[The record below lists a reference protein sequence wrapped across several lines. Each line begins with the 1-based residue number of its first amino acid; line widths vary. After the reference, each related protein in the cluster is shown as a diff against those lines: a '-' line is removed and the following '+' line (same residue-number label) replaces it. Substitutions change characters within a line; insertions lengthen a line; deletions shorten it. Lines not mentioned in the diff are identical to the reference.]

1 MYAIVDIE
9 TTGGYAERHKITE
22 VAIYIHDGTQVVD
35 SYSTLINP
43 SHYLPGYITGLTG
56 ITSSMLENA
65 PAFKEVAAKI
75 YEMLEGKVFVAHNV
89 HFDFSFIKKELEGC
103 GFSFNAKKL
112 CTVRLTRKLI
122 PGLKS
127 YSLGN
132 VASHFRVAV
141 HDRHRAGGDAKATA
155 ILFDK
160 LLRMDRNGI
169 IQQLLKKTNKEM
181 RLPSNVSEEQFEAL
195 PEEPGVYY
203 FLNQFKQVIY
213 VGKAKNIKKRISGH
227 FSGRGGSWS
236 NQNIRNQIHDI
247 KYELT
252 GNEFIAL
259 IHESLEIKRLWPKY
273 NSAQKND
280 RLLWGIYSFE
290 DQLGY
295 MRIVVGKQMPGMLP
309 HKTFKSHSEVW
320 HFLQEKVKEYNLCCK
335 LCGLHK
341 VTTACYDHASGNC
354 NGACI
359 QEEPAEEYNSR
370 VSKFLQ
376 CLQDKSDFG
385 NCAILGRGRKDGERS
400 LVLLENGAYIGHGYL
415 GKNSPFMTLED
426 ARALISPA
434 TETAEIRQ
442 FILSELAVTKPGKVI
457 VY

>member
-22 VAIYIHDGTQVVD
+22 VAIFIHDGTQVVD
-35 SYSTLINP
+35 TWSSLINP

-56 ITSSMLENA
+56 ITTAMLKDA
-65 PAFKEVAAKI
+65 PSFDQVAAKI
-75 YEMLEGKVFVAHNV
+75 HELLKDKIFVAHNV
-89 HFDFSFIKKELEGC
+89 HFDYSFIKKELEAS
-103 GFSFNAKKL
+103 GFNFNAKKL
-112 CTVRLTRKLI
+112 CTVRLTRKLV

-132 VASHFRVAV
+132 ITAHFRIPI

-160 LLRMDRNGI
+160 LLQMDRNGA

-181 RLPSNVSEEQFEAL
+181 RLPSNISEENFEAL
-195 PEEPGVYY
+195 PEEPGIYY

-252 GNEFIAL
+252 GNEFVAL
-259 IHESLEIKRLWPKY
+259 ILESLEIKRLWPKY
-273 NSAQKND
+273 NSAQKNNQK
-280 RLLWGIYSFE
+280 LWGLYTFE

-295 MRIVVGKQMPGMLP
+295 TRFAVSKQMNSMVPV
-309 HKTFKSHSEVW
+309 KTFKSHSEAW
-320 HFLQEKVKEYNLCCK
+320 HFLQDKIKEHQLCSK
-335 LCGLHK
+335 LCSLHK
-341 VTTACYDHASGNC
+341 ASAGCYDYDAGEC
-354 NGACI
+354 LGACV
-359 QEEPAEEYNSR
+359 QEETADKYNKRVVSFLAELTESSSFNSC
-370 VSKFLQ
+370 VL
-376 CLQDKSDFG
+376 
-385 NCAILGRGRKDGERS
+385 LGTGRKDGEHS
-400 LVLLENGAYIGHGYL
+400 IVLVENGSYIGHGFIQQDASCL
-415 GKNSPFMTLED
+415 SLEE
-426 ARALISPA
+426 ARKWINPA
-434 TETAEIRQ
+434 AETAEIRQ
-442 FILSELAVTKPGKVI
+442 FIQRELEVSSGRVI
-457 VY
+457 AY

>member
-22 VAIYIHDGTQVVD
+22 VAIFIHDGTQVVD
-35 SYSTLINP
+35 TWSSLINP

-56 ITSSMLENA
+56 ITTAMLQDA
-65 PAFKEVAAKI
+65 PPFTEVAAKI
-75 YEMLEGKVFVAHNV
+75 HELLKDKIFVAHNV
-89 HFDFSFIKKELEGC
+89 HFDYSFIKKELEAS
-103 GFSFNAKKL
+103 GFNFNAKKL
-112 CTVRLTRKLI
+112 CTVRLTRKLV

-132 VASHFRVAV
+132 ITAHFRVPI

-160 LLRMDRNGI
+160 LLRMDRNGA

-181 RLPSNVSEEQFEAL
+181 RLPSNISEESFEAL

-236 NQNIRNQIHDI
+236 NQNIRNQIHEI

-252 GNEFIAL
+252 GNELVAL

-280 RLLWGIYSFE
+280 RKLWGLYSFE

-295 MRIVVGKQMPGMLP
+295 TRFAVSKQMNGLVPV
-309 HKTFKSHSEVW
+309 KTFKSHSEAW
-320 HFLQEKVKEYNLCCK
+320 HFLQDKVREYQLCSK
-335 LCGLHK
+335 LCNLHK
-341 VTTACYDHASGNC
+341 ATAACYDHAAGEC
-354 NGACI
+354 LGACI
-359 QEEPAEEYNSR
+359 QKESVKDYNCR
-370 VSKFLQ
+370 VNTFLAG
-376 CLQDKSDFG
+376 LTENTSLSS
-385 NCAILGRGRKDGERS
+385 CAFLGTGRKHGEHS
-400 LVLLENGAYIGHGYL
+400 IVLVENGAYIGHGFIQEDTSCL
-415 GKNSPFMTLED
+415 SLEE
-426 ARALISPA
+426 ARKWINPA
-434 TETAEIRQ
+434 AETAEIRQ
-442 FILSELAVTKPGKVI
+442 FIQTELSAASGKVI
-457 VY
+457 AY

>member
-22 VAIYIHDGTQVVD
+22 VAIFIHDGTQVVD
-35 SYSTLINP
+35 KFSSLINP

-56 ITSSMLENA
+56 ITPAMLKDA
-65 PAFKEVAAKI
+65 PSFSEVAPKV
-75 YEMLEGKVFVAHNV
+75 YELLQGNIFVAHNV
-89 HFDFSFIKKELEGC
+89 HFDYSFIKKELESS
-103 GFSFNAKKL
+103 GFLFSARKL

-132 VASHFRVAV
+132 IASHFRVPV

-160 LLRMDRNGI
+160 LLRMDRNGAI
-169 IQQLLKKTNKEM
+169 GELLKKTNKEM
-181 RLPSNVSEEQFEAL
+181 RLPSHISAEDFEAL

-203 FLNQFKQVIY
+203 FLNQFKEVIY

-236 NQNIRNQIHDI
+236 NQNIRNQIHQI
-247 KYELT
+247 NYELT
-252 GNEFIAL
+252 GNELVAL

-280 RLLWGIYSFE
+280 RRLWGLYSFE

-295 MRIVVGKQMPGMLP
+295 IRFAVSKQMNGMTP
-309 HKTFKSHSEVW
+309 VKTFKSHSEAW
-320 HFLQEKVKEYNLCCK
+320 HFMQEKVMEYKLCSK
-335 LCGLHK
+335 LCGIQK
-341 VTTACYDHASGNC
+341 SAAACYDHTAGKC
-354 NGACI
+354 MGACI
-359 QEEPAEEYNSR
+359 QKEKPENYNGRVEE
-370 VSKFLQ
+370 FLAALVDTTDYTS
-376 CLQDKSDFG
+376 CLMLGDGRRQDEHS
-385 NCAILGRGRKDGERS
+385 IV
-400 LVLLENGAYIGHGYL
+400 LVENGAYAGHGFFTGDPEDL
-415 GKNSPFMTLED
+415 SLEE
-426 ARALISPA
+426 ARKWIKPA

-442 FILSELAVTKPGKVI
+442 FIQTRLQTESNGVI

>member
-22 VAIYIHDGTQVVD
+22 VAIFIHDGTQVVD
-35 SYSTLINP
+35 TWSSLINP

-56 ITSSMLENA
+56 ITTAMLQDA
-65 PAFKEVAAKI
+65 PPFAEVAAKI
-75 YEMLEGKVFVAHNV
+75 HELLKDKIFVAHNV
-89 HFDFSFIKKELEGC
+89 HFDYSFIKKELEAS
-103 GFSFNAKKL
+103 GFNFNAKKL
-112 CTVRLTRKLI
+112 CTVRLTRKLV

-132 VASHFRVAV
+132 ITAHFRVPI

-160 LLRMDRNGI
+160 LLRMDRNSA

-181 RLPSNVSEEQFEAL
+181 RLPSNISEESFEAL

-236 NQNIRNQIHDI
+236 NQNIRNQIHEI

-252 GNEFIAL
+252 GNEFVAL

-280 RLLWGIYSFE
+280 RKLWGLYSFE

-295 MRIVVGKQMPGMLP
+295 TRFAVSKQM
-309 HKTFKSHSEVW
+309 
-320 HFLQEKVKEYNLCCK
+320 N
-335 LCGLHK
+335 GL
-341 VTTACYDHASGNC
+341 V
-354 NGACI
+354 
-359 QEEPAEEYNSR
+359 R
-370 VSKFLQ
+370 
-376 CLQDKSDFG
+376 
-385 NCAILGRGRKDGERS
+385 
-400 LVLLENGAYIGHGYL
+400 
-415 GKNSPFMTLED
+415 
-426 ARALISPA
+426 
-434 TETAEIRQ
+434 
-442 FILSELAVTKPGKVI
+442 
-457 VY
+457 